1 MAAKNSTRPSLHDRF
16 ASGYAPCPM
25 SGCWLWMHGYS
36 SSGYGRMYRGKVLV
50 YAHRFSWEV
59 HNGAIPDGLCVLH
72 RCDVPVCVNP
82 AHLFLGTP
90 RDNMLDMW
98 GKGRQVITP
107 PKGEAHWCAKLCA
120 EQIIAIRRDPRLG
133 SVLADLYGVSQT
145 HIYRIKSR
153 KSWCHI

>member
-1 MAAKNSTRPSLHDRF
+1 
-16 ASGYAPCPM
+16 
-25 SGCWLWMHGYS
+25 
-36 SSGYGRMYRGKVLV
+36 MYRGKVLV